1 MNVVDSCG
9 WLEYIAGGPG
19 AAAFAKPIEDIK
31 NLIVPTI
38 CIFEVVRRLI
48 QQDRRDIVPLTIAG
62 MRLGKVIELDE
73 SIAVNA
79 SELSVRHGL
88 SLADS
93 IIYATAQMNDATLW
107 TQDSHFEGID
117 GVKYVEKK

>member
-19 AAAFAKPIEDIK
+19 ASAFAKPIEDTK

-93 IIYATAQMNDATLW
+93 VIYSTARMNDATLW
-107 TQDSHFEGID
+107 TQDSHFEGIE
-117 GVKYVEKK
+117 GVRFIPKK